1 MAPIDESRILRR
13 RCDFVASHNNVG
25 LETQLGGVIRV
36 GHSVVSG
43 NNKAVA
49 VQDGTI
55 FSYGDNDI
63 DGNTINAVGLTPL
76 AMH

>member
-1 MAPIDESRILRR
+1 MGQSSVATSVQVRN
-13 RCDFVASHNNVG
+13 FVASHNDIG
-25 LETQLGGVIRV
+25 LKSLLGGVIRV

-63 DGNTINAVGLTPL
+63 DGNTVNAVGLTPR

>member
-1 MAPIDESRILRR
+1 VATSVQVRN
-13 RCDFVASHNNVG
+13 FVASHNDIG
-25 LETQLGGVIRV
+25 LETLLGGVIPV

-43 NNKAVA
+43 NHEAAEVEN
-49 VQDGTI
+49 GTI

-63 DGNTINAVGLTPL
+63 DGNTINGWSFLTPL

>member
-1 MAPIDESRILRR
+1 MGQSSVATSVQVRN
-13 RCDFVASHNNVG
+13 FVASHNNVG
-25 LETQLGGVIRV
+25 LETQSGGVIRV

-43 NNKAVA
+43 NNNAVA
-49 VQDGTI
+49 AEGSTI

-63 DGNTINAVGLTPL
+63 DGNKTNGWSHLTPL